1 MAQKRKHYDKQF
13 KMPASQVVLG
23 VKMRAV
29 DLARELETKNST
41 LRPWAQECKEMGEDA
56 IRNAEAH
63 QLCVGDATT
72 ATAPCAPSIR
82 HLGKAAAGHMPIT
95 REIDKIVA
103 KVTVGGFLINVLSSI
118 PNRRFHNTSGFS
130 HPLRIAALMASLAAF
145 GKTFEATRFA

>member
-13 KMPASQVVLG
+13 KMPAAQVVLG

-56 IRNAEAH
+56 IRNAEAN

-72 ATAPCAPSIR
+72 ATAPCAPFATSAKPL
-82 HLGKAAAGHMPIT
+82 LGTCPSRVK
-95 REIDKIVA
+95 
-103 KVTVGGFLINVLSSI
+103 LIKSS
-118 PNRRFHNTSGFS
+118 PRLLLG
-130 HPLRIAALMASLAAF
+130 AS
-145 GKTFEATRFA
+145 